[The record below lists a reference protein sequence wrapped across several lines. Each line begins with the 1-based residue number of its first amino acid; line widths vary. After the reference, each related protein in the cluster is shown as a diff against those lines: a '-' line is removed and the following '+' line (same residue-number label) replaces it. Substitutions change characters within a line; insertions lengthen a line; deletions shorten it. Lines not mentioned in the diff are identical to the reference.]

1 MPDNQLRGHWRC
13 IFLPNRALVFLP
25 NNLDDNAFLMKK
37 TVVITWLG
45 LSALAVSAAE
55 KAQLQRGKE
64 LYEGPGSCVI
74 CHMADGKGQ
83 PGSVPPLA
91 KSSWLDDP
99 NRTIAITL
107 RGLIGAVKVNN
118 KRFYSAMPPQLL
130 FDDEKLTDI
139 INYVHNSWGNK
150 LPDVTVEQVAK
161 ARKNLP
167 PDILTP
173 ELVLKKYPFPKGNLQ
188 KWNGTFKPDF
198 DDAIKDVKEPV
209 VYRTFMP
216 GASPAA
222 FAVALPGNQ
231 FYCWD
236 AGECRLRYV
245 WAKGGF
251 IRGNRV
257 HWSSNGKPVAEFYG
271 DPYYRARS
279 SLLKSEDY
287 QHLNDTNRK
296 LPFYDTAEAKDFPIK
311 IERVTGRPIFKG
323 YRLLNGYP
331 EFRYRLGKHEI
342 RELIKESA
350 DKRGIVRSF
359 SVKPPA
365 SAVLS
370 LTPTELATTSSSVGT
385 IGKDGSLKLSARH
398 SANFSITIIEKNPA
412 PPLPGASFE

>member
-1 MPDNQLRGHWRC
+1 MQ
-13 IFLPNRALVFLP
+13 
-25 NNLDDNAFLMKK
+25 K
-37 TVVITWLG
+37 TLLTTCLG
-45 LSALAVSAAE
+45 FVALAVAGAD
-55 KAQLQRGKE
+55 KAQLARGKA

-74 CHMADGKGQ
+74 CHLADGKGQ
-83 PGSVPPLA
+83 PGAVPPLA
-91 KSSWLDDP
+91 KSNWLDDS

-107 RGLIGAVKVNN
+107 RGLIGPVKVNN
-118 KRFYSAMPPQLL
+118 KRYYSAMPPQLL
-130 FDDEKLTDI
+130 FDDAKLTDI

-150 LPDVTVEQVAK
+150 LPDVTVGQVAE
-161 ARKNLP
+161 ARKELG
-167 PDILTP
+167 PDIFTP
-173 ELVLKKYPFPKGNLQ
+173 EKVLKKFPFPKGNLR

-198 DDAIKDVKEPV
+198 DDAIKDVTVPV

-236 AGECRLRYV
+236 AGESRLRYV

-279 SLLKSEDY
+279 SLLKPEDY
-287 QHLNDTNRK
+287 EHLNDTNRK
-296 LPFYDTAEAKDFPIK
+296 LPFYDTAEAPDFPIS
-311 IERVTGRPIFKG
+311 IEGATGRPAYKG
-323 YRLLNGYP
+323 YRLLDGYP

-342 RELIKESA
+342 RELLKESG
-350 DKRGIVRSF
+350 DKKGIVRTF
-359 SVKPPA
+359 SVKP
-365 SAVLS
+365 AVPMSFS
-370 LTPTELATTSSSVGT
+370 LTPTELAVISSSAGT
-385 IGKDGSLKLSARH
+385 IAKDGSLKLSAKQ